1 MALKSNRPTKSQR
14 EIQIIKNNATN
25 VGTFDKD
32 TPPPAIVK
40 GGRNSLDQFI

>member
-1 MALKSNRPTKSQR
+1 MALKSNRPIKSQR

-32 TPPPAIVK
+32 TPPPRHRQ
-40 GGRNSLDQFI
+40 GG